1 MKKYFPVLFVLGLFL
16 AMVLGSTE
24 AAAGTRHGLEVCAA
38 TLVPSLLPFFVLSN
52 LLSMLGLADLLGSLF
67 GGAMARLFR
76 TSPAGAQAFFLGLS
90 GGYPLGASVVA
101 DLRRRGQVSREEAER
116 LLAFCNNSGPAFI
129 LGAAGGVL
137 KSPQA
142 GLLLYLTHVLAAV
155 SVGVIMRPSTAP
167 DSGRAAPAA
176 PPLSFV
182 KALPAA
188 MTGAVTSTL
197 MVCGY
202 VILFGALLGFLTPL
216 AILPPLWRSAISGV
230 LELGSGIAALTGLTP
245 TPAVLAAAAFL
256 LGWGGLSVH
265 CQTMGVLADTDI
277 KCARHLVGRALC
289 GLLAAVYSLMGSLL
303 FF

>member
-1 MKKYFPVLFVLGLFL
+1 MKKYLPVLSVLGLFL
-16 AMVLGSTE
+16 VLVLYSGP
-24 AAAGTRHGLEVCAA
+24 AAAGARHGLEVCAA

-52 LLSMLGLADLLGSLF
+52 LLSMLGLADLLGGLF

-76 TSPAGAQAFFLGLS
+76 TSPAGAQALFLGLS

-101 DLRRRGQVSREEAER
+101 DLRRQGRVSREEAER

-142 GLLLYLTHVLAAV
+142 GAMLYLTHVLAAIT
-155 SVGVIMRPSTAP
+155 VGVLMRPSGLP
-167 DSGRAAPAA
+167 QSGQAAPVT
-176 PPLSFV
+176 PPLPFG
-182 KALPAA
+182 KALTA
-188 MTGAVTSTL
+188 AVTRAVNSTL

-202 VILFGALLGFLTPL
+202 VVLFGALLGFLTPL
-216 AILPPLWRSAISGV
+216 ATLPPLWQSAVSGI
-230 LELGSGIAALTGLTP
+230 LELGSGIAALTGMTP

-277 KCARHLVGRALC
+277 KCARHLAGRALC
-289 GLLAAVYSLMGSLL
+289 GLLAAVYTLIGALL
-303 FF
+303 IF